1 MNERELSDLLQFAS
15 RFSETKEKER
25 QKLPF
30 HLNLI
35 DQLQINENAHSRVL
49 MHLLSYRDEKGKYPI
64 LSSLIRYIKDNLCM
78 NEFDRI
84 NIKSPIFTQEKARID
99 LWVRDENYAIIFE
112 NKIYNAIDQEEQLS
126 RYIEITKNYHHDE
139 NNIFVVYLSQYP
151 KEPKQQSWGKYR
163 DSFKSRYVNLCYCN
177 HILIWLKDTV
187 LPNIR
192 YKELYL
198 QTAIIQ
204 YIDYL
209 EGLFTLRNIDKPMNM
224 ELDKLIE
231 KELIQNKNE
240 KESIKILQE
249 RIDCFNAITSQ
260 MHHLMNEYRER
271 IFDGW
276 RKETERKFPKLYPN
290 RVHNEV
296 NNWYITDV
304 TFENVDGKKAIVYL
318 GADPSYLFCGFCF
331 DFAIVENERSLK
343 KDDVPIV
350 NKLKERLQGLNGK
363 QQLFASFSENEYD
376 EAYNCFCEIIKE
388 IMSQSRF

>member
-1 MNERELSDLLQFAS
+1 MNEQELSNLLQFAS

-35 DQLQINENAHSRVL
+35 DQLHINENAHSRVL
-49 MHLLSYRDEKGKYPI
+49 MHLLSYRDEEGKYPI

-78 NEFDRI
+78 NELGRI

-151 KEPKQQSWGKYR
+151 KEPEQQSWGKYR
-163 DSFKSRYVNLCYCN
+163 DSFKSRYINLCYCN
-177 HILIWLKDTV
+177 HILNWLKDTV
-187 LPNIR
+187 LPSIR

-231 KELIQNKNE
+231 KELTQNKNE

-249 RIDCFNAITSQ
+249 RIDNFNAIISQ
-260 MHHLMNEYRER
+260 MHHLLNKYRER

-276 RKETERKFPKLYPN
+276 RKETVRIFPDLYPN

-304 TFENVDGKKAIVYL
+304 TIENVDGKKAIVYL

-331 DFAIVENERSLK
+331 DFDIVESERSLQK
-343 KDDVPIV
+343 EDVPIV
-350 NKLKERLQGLNGK
+350 NKLKKRLQGPNDK
-363 QQLFASFSENEYD
+363 QQLFVSFSENEYD

-388 IMSQSRF
+388 IMS

>member
-1 MNERELSDLLQFAS
+1 MNEQELSNLLQFAS

-35 DQLQINENAHSRVL
+35 DQLHINENAHSRVL
-49 MHLLSYRDEKGKYPI
+49 MHLLSYRDEEGKYPI

-78 NEFDRI
+78 NEFGRI

-151 KEPKQQSWGKYR
+151 KEPEQQSWGKYR
-163 DSFKSRYVNLCYCN
+163 DSFKSRYINLCYCN
-177 HILIWLKDTV
+177 HILNWLKDTV
-187 LPNIR
+187 LPSIR

-231 KELIQNKNE
+231 KELTQNKNE

-249 RIDCFNAITSQ
+249 RIDSFNAIISQ
-260 MHHLMNEYRER
+260 MHHLLNKYRER

-276 RKETERKFPKLYPN
+276 RKETVRIFPDLYPN

-304 TFENVDGKKAIVYL
+304 TIENVDGKKAIVYL

-331 DFAIVENERSLK
+331 DFDIVESERSLQK
-343 KDDVPIV
+343 EDVPIV
-350 NKLKERLQGLNGK
+350 NKLKKRLQGPNNK
-363 QQLFASFSENEYD
+363 QQLFVSFSENEYD

-388 IMSQSRF
+388 IMS

>member
-1 MNERELSDLLQFAS
+1 MNEQEFSDLLKFAS
-15 RFSETKEKER
+15 DFSKIKKKEQ

-35 DQLQINENAHSRVL
+35 DQLHINENAHSRVL
-49 MHLLSYRDEKGKYPI
+49 MHLLSYRDEEGKHPI
-64 LSSLIRYIKDNLCM
+64 LSSLIRYIKDNLRM
-78 NEFDRI
+78 DEFGRI

-126 RYIEITKNYHHDE
+126 RYIEITKNYHHNE
-139 NNIFVVYLSQYP
+139 NNIFVVYLSQHP
-151 KEPKQQSWGKYR
+151 KEPEQQSWGKYR
-163 DSFKSRYVNLCYCN
+163 ESFKSRYVNLCYCN
-177 HILIWLKDTV
+177 HILTWLKDTV
-187 LPNIR
+187 LPCIR

-249 RIDCFNAITSQ
+249 RIDSFNAITSQ
-260 MHHLMNEYRER
+260 MHHLLNKYRER

-276 RKETERKFPKLYPN
+276 RKETERKFPLDLYPN

-296 NNWYITDV
+296 NDWYITDV
-304 TFENVDGKKAIVYL
+304 TFKNIDGKNAIVYI
-318 GADPSYLFCGFCF
+318 GSDPSYLFCGFCF
-331 DFAIVENERSLK
+331 DFNIVDSERSLLK
-343 KDDVPIV
+343 EDIPIV
-350 NKLKERLQGLNGK
+350 NKLKKRLQGPNDK
-363 QQLFASFSENEYD
+363 QQLFVSFSENEYE

-388 IMSQSRF
+388 IMS